1 MYVCVSRLDVDS
13 IAGSSSIFQ
22 AHFATLC
29 ANLREGYSNEKMFK
43 SMLYSMVPSLHMPQ
57 FSTVQGVCK
66 SPFYLSCFFMHIAM
80 L

>member
-1 MYVCVSRLDVDS
+1 MYVCVSSLDVDS

-22 AHFATLC
+22 VIATLC
-29 ANLREGYSNEKMFK
+29 ANLREEEKMFK
-43 SMLYSMVPSLHMPQ
+43 SMLYSTLPYLHVPQ

-66 SPFYLSCFFMHIAM
+66 LPFYLSCCFMLIAI